1 MTMIWRDRL
10 AVHVRHAGDMLP
22 VVIALAIAVSM
33 AAAIA
38 STYVGSSRSPY
49 DTCFGP
55 NERAVPC
62 AWIGKRR

>member
-1 MTMIWRDRL
+1 
-10 AVHVRHAGDMLP
+10 MLP

-62 AWIGKRR
+62 AWIEKRR